1 MDYTTLCTREE
12 GSPVDY
18 QMLCEK
24 RWQLQKTLPGIPD
37 EVISK
42 FDKAFEIEYAHNST
56 AIEGNTL
63 TLVQTKAIL
72 EDGLSVGGK
81 TLREIYEVA
90 NHARAFNYVKD
101 CIAKEKPL
109 DEQIIKDIHAQ
120 IMENIQIGGI
130 YRNVEVRITG
140 ANHKPPPP
148 SEMYWQIKEFCS
160 VLHNPRDLN
169 AIEMAAWTH
178 AEFVRIHPFT
188 DGNGRTSRM
197 IMNYQLMQAGFLPVS
212 IVKEKRLEYFEA
224 LDVYVVNQDLRPFAE
239 MVAELESQ
247 RLDEY
252 LNIACEQGFGDTE
265 KKLELDFC
273 Q

>member
-1 MDYTTLCTREE
+1 MY
-12 GSPVDY
+12 
-18 QMLCEK
+18 EK
-24 RWQLQKTLPGIPD
+24 SLQLHKILPNIPG

-42 FDKAFEIEYAHNST
+42 FDRSFEIEYTHNST

-63 TLVQTKAIL
+63 TLIQTKAIL

-90 NHARAFNYVKD
+90 NHARAFNYVKE
-101 CIAKEKPL
+101 CIAEIKPL
-109 DEQIIKDIHAQ
+109 DEQIIKEVHAQ
-120 IMENIQIGGI
+120 LMENIQTGGV

-148 SEMYWQIKEFCS
+148 SEMYWQMKEFCS
-160 VLHNPRDLN
+160 ALCDPRDLN
-169 AIEMAAWTH
+169 PVELAAWTH

-188 DGNGRTSRM
+188 DGNGRTARM
-197 IMNYQLMQAGFLPVS
+197 IMNYQLMGAGFLPVS
-212 IVKEKRLEYFEA
+212 IAKEKRLEYFEA
-224 LDVYVVNQDLRPFAE
+224 LDVYAVGQDMRPFAE
-239 MVAELESQ
+239 MVAELERQ

-252 LNIACEQGFGDTE
+252 LTIACEQDFKDIE
-265 KKLELDFC
+265 ENMEQNFC

>member
-1 MDYTTLCTREE
+1 MDYITLCTREE
-12 GSPVDY
+12 GSSVDY

-37 EVISK
+37 QVISK

-90 NHARAFNYVKD
+90 NHARAFNYVED
-101 CIAKEKPL
+101 CIAKGRLL
-109 DEQIIKDIHAQ
+109 DEQVIKDIHAR
-120 IMENIQIGGI
+120 IMENIQLGGI

-178 AEFVRIHPFT
+178 AEFVRINPFT

-252 LNIACEQGFGDTE
+252 LNIACDQGFEDTGD
-265 KKLELDFC
+265 KMKLDFC